1 MNYFDANDNIRA
13 DLLGK
18 EAYDQ
23 AKSFIVY
30 YYNRNREKKLD
41 TNKSLTSAQL
51 RRFFNEFRRL
61 EKKVKIEGFERV
73 KPLIK
78 MVKSKAAYASN
89 PKKPKIPQTFK
100 DFLVK
105 HIDTI
110 NSEKEFQAFMLHFE
124 AVVGFFYGF
133 EGVKNN

>member
-30 YYNRNREKKLD
+30 YYNRNREKKMD